1 MSMALTHTAP
11 EAASALVEEI
21 NVLRTRR
28 NAVILAHNYE
38 YGEIQDLAD
47 YVGDSLGMA
56 QFAARSDAPVL
67 VVCGVHFMAE
77 TAAIL
82 SPEKTVLIPDPE
94 AGCSLAASITAEQ
107 LRAWK
112 AEHPGAVV
120 VSYVNTTAEVKA
132 ESDYC
137 CTSGNAERVIR
148 AIPEDKE
155 ILFLPDMFLGSYL
168 QRVTGRR
175 MQIWAGECHVHAA
188 IRPAMVE
195 RQRAAAPDAEFLIH
209 PECGCVSSTMHYLA
223 SGRLD
228 PRGTHILSTE
238 GMIRHAASSNAS
250 RFVVATEI
258 GVLHRMRKANPEKQF
273 LPIDESIS
281 CKYMK
286 MITLEKVRDSL
297 RDLTHVVTVAPD
309 LAVRARTAIE
319 RMIAL

>member
-1 MSMALTHTAP
+1 MALALYHDTP
-11 EAASALVEEI
+11 EAAAALAEEI
-21 NVLRTRR
+21 SELRRLR

-56 QFAARSDAPVL
+56 QYAARSDAPVL

-77 TAAIL
+77 TSAIL
-82 SPEKTVLIPDPE
+82 SPEKTVLIPDPQ
-94 AGCSLAASITAEQ
+94 AGCSLAASIDAAQ

-148 AIPEDKE
+148 AIPEDKA

-168 QRVTGRR
+168 RQITGRA
-175 MQIWAGECHVHAA
+175 MEIWAGECHVHAA

-195 RQRAAAPDAEFLIH
+195 RQRAALPGAELLIH

-223 SGRLD
+223 SGKLSAE
-228 PRGTHILSTE
+228 GTHILSTE
-238 GMIRHAASSNAS
+238 GMIKHAAAS
-250 RFVVATEI
+250 GATQFVVATEI
-258 GVLHRMRKANPEKQF
+258 GVLHRMRKANPAKEF

-286 MITLEKVRDSL
+286 LITLEKVRNSL
-297 RDLTHVVTVAPD
+297 RDMTHVVTVEPE
-309 LAVRARTAIE
+309 LAARARTAIE

>member
-1 MSMALTHTAP
+1 MTTGLYHTNGATAAALA
-11 EAASALVEEI
+11 EEI
-21 NVLRTRR
+21 RALAQQR

-56 QFAARSDAPVL
+56 QYAARSAAEVL

-77 TAAIL
+77 TSAIL

-94 AGCSLAASITAEQ
+94 AGCSLAASINADQ

-148 AIPEDKE
+148 AIPEEKE

-168 QRVTGRR
+168 RQQTGRK
-175 MQIWAGECHVHAA
+175 MEIWAGECHVHAA

-195 RQRAAAPDAEFLIH
+195 RQRADRPGAEFLIH

-223 SGRLD
+223 SGKIAAE
-228 PRGTHILSTE
+228 GTHILSTE
-238 GMIRHAASSNAS
+238 GMIKHAAASSATQ
-250 RFVVATEI
+250 FVVATEI
-258 GVLHRMRKANPEKQF
+258 GVLHRMRKANPAKEF
-273 LPIDESIS
+273 VPIDESIS

-286 MITLEKVRDSL
+286 MITLEKVRNSL
-297 RDLTHVVTVAPD
+297 RDLTHRVTVEPA
-309 LAVRARTAIE
+309 LADRARTAIE
-319 RMIAL
+319 RMISL

>member
-1 MSMALTHTAP
+1 MTIGLYHTTP
-11 EAASALVEEI
+11 EAAAALGEEI
-21 NVLRTRR
+21 RELRAQR

-38 YGEIQDLAD
+38 YGEIQDIAD

-56 QFAARSDAPVL
+56 QYAARSEAPVL

-77 TAAIL
+77 TSAIL
-82 SPEKTVLIPDPE
+82 SPEKTVLIPDRD
-94 AGCSLAASITAEQ
+94 AGCSLAASINADQ

-112 AEHPGAVV
+112 AEHPSAVV

-148 AIPEDKE
+148 AIPADKE

-168 QRVTGRR
+168 RQITGRN

-195 RQRAAAPDAEFLIH
+195 RQRAALPDAEFLIH

-223 SGRLD
+223 TGKIASE
-228 PRGTHILSTE
+228 GTHILSTE
-238 GMIRHAASSNAS
+238 GMIQHAAKSSATQ
-250 RFVVATEI
+250 FVVATEI
-258 GVLHRMRKANPEKQF
+258 GVLHRMRKANPAKEF

-286 MITLEKVRDSL
+286 MITMEKLRNSL
-297 RDLTHVVTVAPD
+297 RDLTHVVTVEPE
-309 LAVRARTAIE
+309 LAARARTAIE